1 MKVFITG
8 GTGFIGAR
16 LAAKL
21 AQRGDTVVCLVRD
34 ISRAASLQ
42 KIGAQLVQGDI
53 TEPASM
59 REAMRG
65 ADAVMHLAGMYKF
78 GPKFIPQMRAINVDG
93 ARNVLQ
99 MAAELGV
106 PKIIH
111 TSTIGVFGNT
121 HGESVDEKYFCD
133 KPELASEYEITKW
146 EAHYEV
152 AVPLQK
158 QGAPVM
164 ILQPGAV
171 MGADDPS
178 PHTQVINFYL
188 RRFPVGF
195 GAQSGITVVHVDDCA
210 EGHIQALERGKPGE
224 AYIISGQA
232 VTYRQML
239 EHCEK
244 LCGIPAPKIWLP
256 SWMVA
261 LNQKALNLNE
271 SVGIH
276 LPINA
281 ESLHS
286 MQDYTFWAKSDK
298 ARREI
303 GWQTRPLDETLRDA
317 LQSEMKKLGMK
328 RAVS

>member
-1 MKVFITG
+1 MKIFITG
-8 GTGFIGAR
+8 GNGFIGSH
-16 LAAKL
+16 LVAKL
-21 AQRGDTVVCLVRD
+21 RARGDDVICVLRD
-34 ISRAASLQ
+34 PSKATDLH
-42 KIGAQLVQGDI
+42 KTGAQLVKGDV
-53 TEPASM
+53 TEPDSM

-78 GPKFIPQMRAINVDG
+78 GSKFIPQMRAINVDG
-93 ARNVLQ
+93 AHNVLQ

-121 HGESVDEKYFCD
+121 HGEIVDESYFCD
-133 KPELASEYEITKW
+133 KPELVSEYELTKW

-152 AVPLQK
+152 AVALQK
-158 QGAPVM
+158 QGAPVI

-171 MGADDPS
+171 MGAGDVS
-178 PHTQVINFYL
+178 PHTQVMNFYL
-188 RRFPVGF
+188 RRFPLGF
-195 GAQSGITVVHVDDCA
+195 GAKSGITVVHVDDCA
-210 EGHIQALERGKPGE
+210 EGHIQALERGTPGE
-224 AYIISGQA
+224 AYIISGEA
-232 VTYRQML
+232 VTYKQLL
-239 EHCEK
+239 EHCHA
-244 LCGIPAPKIWLP
+244 LCGIPIPKIWLP
-256 SWMVA
+256 SWMIA

-303 GWQTRPLDETLRDA
+303 GWHTRPLDETLREA
-317 LQSEMKKLGMK
+317 LDFEMRKLGTEK
-328 RAVS
+328 